1 MQFLRV
7 ADAAQHL
14 KTGGHE
20 QVVDDPCSVDVP
32 QFLLPAVREIV
43 PDGDFADIQR
53 GDAVFE
59 ERIPVSPDSVV
70 FGRRPAEGADDAES
84 AAAELQLPQRGFP
97 ACFGVFHPQPE
108 GAGYF
113 RPAQNRQDGRVAGIV
128 FQESGQAVGPV
139 LALLQ
144 GRHVNDRIDIAV
156 EHSVECPGL
165 PLDFIAG

>member
-1 MQFLRV
+1 MMAADSMVVPTAPFNLPSSLSVSTVMPTLV
-7 ADAAQHL
+7 AARMMPMKIA
-14 KTGGHE
+14 
-20 QVVDDPCSVDVP
+20 S
-32 QFLLPAVREIV
+32 
-43 PDGDFADIQR
+43 
-53 GDAVFE
+53 
-59 ERIPVSPDSVV
+59 
-70 FGRRPAEGADDAES
+70 RRTAES